1 VAPAVF
7 SFFAGRQ
14 PIPRQIP
21 ENIRDFGI
29 RPFAWA
35 VDKYNIVDRPAMGST
50 SYCDEPLQPRIDD
63 KSIFRQALS
72 GGVWQVYRL
81 RIAVSPRD
89 NKATGLNGIILNSIW
104 QQCISCLEGEI
115 SEQQLNTWILPLQ
128 VEADPNTL
136 KLLAPNRFVMDWVRK
151 HFLDRIRELVTSLD
165 DSKSISVSL
174 AIGSQTPDIPTQSAA
189 PAPTA
194 PTRAYRSAG
203 LNEAHKFRNFVEGK
217 SNQLARAA
225 SIQVSSHPGS
235 EYNPLYIYGGVGLGK
250 THLMH
255 AIGNQIRENNPDA
268 NILYVNCERFVSDM
282 VKALQHG
289 RMNDF
294 KNSYRS
300 LDALLIDDIQFLADK
315 SRSQEEF
322 FHTFN
327 SLYEAHAQM
336 VITCDRFPK
345 EIEGLEDR
353 IRSRL
358 GWGLAV
364 DIKPADLET
373 RVAILNSKAELADA
387 DVPAEVAFFIA
398 ERFKS
403 NIRELEGALKRVVAH
418 SRFTGQAITQEL
430 ARLALKELLAVQ
442 DKPITIDNIQKLVA
456 EYFKIRV
463 ADLLSS
469 RRNRS
474 ITRPRQI
481 AMSLTKSLTRHSLP
495 EIGSAFGGRD
505 HTTVLHACRKIAE
518 LRSEDR
524 RIDEDVETLTRMLS
538 N

>member
-1 VAPAVF
+1 
-7 SFFAGRQ
+7 
-14 PIPRQIP
+14 
-21 ENIRDFGI
+21 
-29 RPFAWA
+29 
-35 VDKYNIVDRPAMGST
+35 M
-50 SYCDEPLQPRIDD
+50 
-63 KSIFRQALS
+63 
-72 GGVWQVYRL
+72 
-81 RIAVSPRD
+81 
-89 NKATGLNGIILNSIW
+89 NSIW

-128 VEADPNTL
+128 VEQELNTL

-151 HFLDRIRELVTSLD
+151 HFLQRINELVTSLD

-174 AIGSQTPDIPTQSAA
+174 LIGSQGKARPDNAQKLQAR
-189 PAPTA
+189 PAMRQHQA
-194 PTRAYRSAG
+194 SG
-203 LNEAHKFRNFVEGK
+203 LNDTQVFDNFVEGK

-225 SIQVSSHPGS
+225 SIQVSGHPGS

-250 THLMH
+250 THLMF
-255 AIGNQIRENNPDA
+255 AIGNRIRELNPDA
-268 NILYVNCERFVSDM
+268 NVLYVNCERFVSDM
-282 VKALQHG
+282 VKALQHSK
-289 RMNDF
+289 MNEF
-294 KNSYRS
+294 KNYYRS

-327 SLYEAHAQM
+327 SLYESKAQM

-373 RVAILNSKAELADA
+373 RVAILHSKAELAGTML
-387 DVPAEVAFFIA
+387 PEEVAFFIA
-398 ERFKS
+398 DRFKS
-403 NIRELEGALKRVVAH
+403 NIRDLEGALKRVIAH
-418 SRFTGQAITQEL
+418 SRFSDQAITQDFT
-430 ARLALKELLAVQ
+430 RLALKELLAAQ
-442 DKPITIDNIQKLVA
+442 DKHVTIENIQKMVA

-469 RRNRS
+469 RRTRS

-481 AMSLTKSLTRHSLP
+481 AMSLSKVLTRHSLP
-495 EIGSAFGGRD
+495 EIGNAFGGRD
-505 HTTVLHACRKIAE
+505 HTTVLHACRKVEE
-518 LRSEDR
+518 LRGEDR
-524 RIDEDVETLTRMLS
+524 RIDEDYENLMRILTV
-538 N
+538 

>member
-1 VAPAVF
+1 
-7 SFFAGRQ
+7 
-14 PIPRQIP
+14 
-21 ENIRDFGI
+21 
-29 RPFAWA
+29 
-35 VDKYNIVDRPAMGST
+35 M
-50 SYCDEPLQPRIDD
+50 
-63 KSIFRQALS
+63 
-72 GGVWQVYRL
+72 
-81 RIAVSPRD
+81 
-89 NKATGLNGIILNSIW
+89 NSIW

-151 HFLDRIRELVTSLD
+151 HFLDRIRELVASLD

-174 AIGSQTPDIPTQSAA
+174 SIGSKSPDISSQAAA
-189 PAPTA
+189 PAPAAPAPAA

-225 SIQVSSHPGS
+225 SIQVSTHPGS

-255 AIGNQIRENNPDA
+255 AIGNQIRENKPDA

-373 RVAILNSKAELADA
+373 RVAILNSKAELANA

-418 SRFTGQAITQEL
+418 SRFTGQPITQEF
-430 ARLALKELLAVQ
+430 ARQALKELLAVQ

-481 AMSLTKSLTRHSLP
+481 AMSLAKSLTRHSLP

-524 RIDEDVETLTRMLS
+524 RIDEDVETLARMLS

>member
-1 VAPAVF
+1 
-7 SFFAGRQ
+7 
-14 PIPRQIP
+14 
-21 ENIRDFGI
+21 
-29 RPFAWA
+29 
-35 VDKYNIVDRPAMGST
+35 
-50 SYCDEPLQPRIDD
+50 
-63 KSIFRQALS
+63 
-72 GGVWQVYRL
+72 
-81 RIAVSPRD
+81 
-89 NKATGLNGIILNSIW
+89 LNPIW
-104 QQCISCLEGEI
+104 QQCISSLEGEI

-128 VEADPNTL
+128 VEQDPNTL

-151 HFLDRIRELVTSLD
+151 HFLERICELVASID

-174 AIGSQTPDIPTQSAA
+174 IIGSQTRVSPPPDTVEYPQSL
-189 PAPTA
+189 PSRT
-194 PTRAYRSAG
+194 YRSSG
-203 LNEAHKFRNFVEGK
+203 LNESHRFKNFVEGK

-225 SIQVSSHPGS
+225 SIQVSSQPGS

-255 AIGNQIRENNPDA
+255 AIGNRIRENNPDA
-268 NILYVNCERFVSDM
+268 NVLYVNCERFVSDM
-282 VKALQHG
+282 VKALQHS
-289 RMNDF
+289 RMDDF
-294 KNSYRS
+294 KSSYRS

-315 SRSQEEF
+315 GRSQEEF

-327 SLYEAHAQM
+327 SLYESHAQM

-353 IRSRL
+353 LRSRL

-373 RVAILNSKAELADA
+373 RVAILKSKAEQVGAE
-387 DVPAEVAFFIA
+387 VPDDVAFFIA

-418 SRFTGQAITQEL
+418 ARFTGQQITQEF

-481 AMSLTKSLTRHSLP
+481 AMSLAKSLTRHSLP

-505 HTTVLHACRKIAE
+505 HTTVLHACRKVAE
-518 LRSEDR
+518 LRIEDR
-524 RIDEDVETLTRMLS
+524 RIDEDVEILARMLS

>member
-1 VAPAVF
+1 
-7 SFFAGRQ
+7 
-14 PIPRQIP
+14 
-21 ENIRDFGI
+21 
-29 RPFAWA
+29 
-35 VDKYNIVDRPAMGST
+35 
-50 SYCDEPLQPRIDD
+50 
-63 KSIFRQALS
+63 
-72 GGVWQVYRL
+72 
-81 RIAVSPRD
+81 
-89 NKATGLNGIILNSIW
+89 LNSIW
-104 QQCISCLEGEI
+104 QQCITCLEGEI

-128 VEADPNTL
+128 VEQELNTL
-136 KLLAPNRFVMDWVRK
+136 RLLAPNRFVMDWVRK
-151 HFLDRIRELVTSLD
+151 HFLDRINELVSNLD
-165 DSKSISVSL
+165 DSKSISVDLS
-174 AIGSQTPDIPTQSAA
+174 IGSQSRVVVPVVPESRS
-189 PAPTA
+189 TA
-194 PTRAYRSAG
+194 TRRASHSSG
-203 LNEAHKFRNFVEGK
+203 LNEKQKFSSFVEGK

-225 SIQVSSHPGS
+225 SIQISNNPGS

-255 AIGNQIRENNPDA
+255 AIGNEIKQKNPA
-268 NILYVNCERFVSDM
+268 ASLLYVNCERFVSDM
-282 VKALQHG
+282 VKALQHSK
-289 RMNDF
+289 MNEF

-300 LDALLIDDIQFLADK
+300 LDALLVDDIQFLADK

-327 SLYEAHAQM
+327 SLYESGAQM

-373 RVAILNSKAELADA
+373 RVAILNSKAEQVNVHL
-387 DVPAEVAFFIA
+387 PEEVAFFIA

-403 NIRELEGALKRVVAH
+403 NIRELEGALKRVIAH
-418 SRFTGQAITQEL
+418 ARFTGQSITQEFTKQ
-430 ARLALKELLAVQ
+430 ALKELLAVQ
-442 DKPITIDNIQKLVA
+442 DKLVTIENIQKLVA

-481 AMSLTKSLTRHSLP
+481 AMSLSKSLTRHSLP
-495 EIGSAFGGRD
+495 EIGNAFGGRD
-505 HTTVLHACRKIAE
+505 HTTVLHACRKVTE
-518 LRSEDR
+518 LRGEDR
-524 RIDEDVETLTRMLS
+524 RIEEDYENLQRILS

>member
-1 VAPAVF
+1 
-7 SFFAGRQ
+7 
-14 PIPRQIP
+14 
-21 ENIRDFGI
+21 
-29 RPFAWA
+29 
-35 VDKYNIVDRPAMGST
+35 
-50 SYCDEPLQPRIDD
+50 
-63 KSIFRQALS
+63 
-72 GGVWQVYRL
+72 
-81 RIAVSPRD
+81 
-89 NKATGLNGIILNSIW
+89 LNSIW
-104 QQCISCLEGEI
+104 QQCISSLEGEI

-128 VEADPNTL
+128 VEQDPNTL

-151 HFLDRIRELVTSLD
+151 HFLERICELVESID
-165 DSKSISVSL
+165 DSKSMSVSL
-174 AIGSQTPDIPTQSAA
+174 IIGSQTRSNPPPEMVKYSQS
-189 PAPTA
+189 PAPST
-194 PTRAYRSAG
+194 YRSSG
-203 LNEAHKFRNFVEGK
+203 LNESHRFKNFVEGK

-225 SIQVSSHPGS
+225 SIQVSSQPGS

-255 AIGNQIRENNPDA
+255 AIGNRIRENNPDA

-282 VKALQHG
+282 VKALQHS
-289 RMNDF
+289 RMDDF
-294 KNSYRS
+294 KSSYRS

-315 SRSQEEF
+315 GRSQEEF

-327 SLYEAHAQM
+327 SLYESHAQM

-353 IRSRL
+353 LRSRL

-373 RVAILNSKAELADA
+373 RVAILKSKAELVGA
-387 DVPAEVAFFIA
+387 DVPDDVAFFIA

-418 SRFTGQAITQEL
+418 ARFTGQQITQEF

-481 AMSLTKSLTRHSLP
+481 AMSLAKSLTRHSLP
-495 EIGSAFGGRD
+495 EIGNAFGGRD
-505 HTTVLHACRKIAE
+505 HTTVLHACRKIEE

-524 RIDEDVETLTRMLS
+524 RIDEDVEILARMLS

>member
-1 VAPAVF
+1 LCAV
-7 SFFAGRQ
+7 GQ
-14 PIPRQIP
+14 
-21 ENIRDFGI
+21 
-29 RPFAWA
+29 
-35 VDKYNIVDRPAMGST
+35 T
-50 SYCDEPLQPRIDD
+50 SG
-63 KSIFRQALS
+63 K
-72 GGVWQVYRL
+72 
-81 RIAVSPRD
+81 
-89 NKATGLNGIILNSIW
+89 TLNSIW
-104 QQCISCLEGEI
+104 QQCISSLEGEI

-128 VEADPNTL
+128 VEQELNTL

-151 HFLDRIRELVTSLD
+151 NFLDRIRELISSLD

-174 AIGSQTPDIPTQSAA
+174 SIGSHAA
-189 PAPTA
+189 TMPSDTGTA
-194 PTRAYRSAG
+194 SPPPRAYRSSG
-203 LNEAHKFRNFVEGK
+203 LSDSQNFRNFVEGK

-225 SIQVSSHPGS
+225 SIQISSNPGS

-255 AIGNQIRENNPDA
+255 AIGNQIRENNPEA

-282 VKALQHG
+282 VKALQHS

-294 KNSYRS
+294 KESYRS
-300 LDALLIDDIQFLADK
+300 LDALLVDDIQFLADK
-315 SRSQEEF
+315 NRSQEEF

-327 SLYEAHAQM
+327 SLYEARAQM

-373 RVAILNSKAELADA
+373 RVAILKSKAEQSNA
-387 DVPAEVAFFIA
+387 DVPDDVAFFIA

-418 SRFTGQAITQEL
+418 ARFTGQAITQEF
-430 ARLALKELLAVQ
+430 ARQALKELLAVQ

-469 RRNRS
+469 RRTRS

-481 AMSLTKSLTRHSLP
+481 AMSLAKLLTRHSLP

-518 LRSEDR
+518 LRGEDR
-524 RIDEDVETLTRMLS
+524 RIDEDVEILTRMLS

>member
-1 VAPAVF
+1 
-7 SFFAGRQ
+7 
-14 PIPRQIP
+14 
-21 ENIRDFGI
+21 
-29 RPFAWA
+29 
-35 VDKYNIVDRPAMGST
+35 
-50 SYCDEPLQPRIDD
+50 
-63 KSIFRQALS
+63 
-72 GGVWQVYRL
+72 
-81 RIAVSPRD
+81 
-89 NKATGLNGIILNSIW
+89 LNSIW

-128 VEADPNTL
+128 VEKDPNSL

-151 HFLDRIRELVTSLD
+151 HFLDRIRELVESMD
-165 DSKSISVSL
+165 DSKSISVSIT
-174 AIGSQTPDIPTQSAA
+174 IGSQARAVEPEAA
-189 PAPTA
+189 PAA
-194 PTRAYRSAG
+194 PPPRAYRSSG
-203 LNEAHKFRNFVEGK
+203 VNDTQKFRNFVEGQ

-225 SIQVSSHPGS
+225 SIQISSQPGS

-300 LDALLIDDIQFLADK
+300 LDVLLVDDIQFLADK

-364 DIKPADLET
+364 DIKPA
-373 RVAILNSKAELADA
+373 
-387 DVPAEVAFFIA
+387 P
-398 ERFKS
+398 
-403 NIRELEGALKRVVAH
+403 
-418 SRFTGQAITQEL
+418 
-430 ARLALKELLAVQ
+430 
-442 DKPITIDNIQKLVA
+442 
-456 EYFKIRV
+456 
-463 ADLLSS
+463 
-469 RRNRS
+469 
-474 ITRPRQI
+474 
-481 AMSLTKSLTRHSLP
+481 
-495 EIGSAFGGRD
+495 
-505 HTTVLHACRKIAE
+505 
-518 LRSEDR
+518 
-524 RIDEDVETLTRMLS
+524 
-538 N
+538 

>member
-1 VAPAVF
+1 
-7 SFFAGRQ
+7 
-14 PIPRQIP
+14 
-21 ENIRDFGI
+21 
-29 RPFAWA
+29 
-35 VDKYNIVDRPAMGST
+35 M
-50 SYCDEPLQPRIDD
+50 
-63 KSIFRQALS
+63 
-72 GGVWQVYRL
+72 
-81 RIAVSPRD
+81 
-89 NKATGLNGIILNSIW
+89 NSIW

-128 VEADPNTL
+128 VEQDPNTL

-151 HFLDRIRELVTSLD
+151 HFLERIRELVISLD

-174 AIGSQTPDIPTQSAA
+174 SIGSQNVDIQPQNPA
-189 PAPTA
+189 PAVPNRT
-194 PTRAYRSAG
+194 YRSAG
-203 LNEAHKFRNFVEGK
+203 LNDSLHFRNFVEGK

-225 SIQVSSHPGS
+225 SIQVSGQPGS

-255 AIGNQIRENNPDA
+255 AIGNQIREHNPDA

-364 DIKPADLET
+364 DIKPPDLET
-373 RVAILNSKAELADA
+373 RVAILNSKAELSNA
-387 DVPAEVAFFIA
+387 DVPADVAFFIA

-418 SRFTGQAITQEL
+418 SRFTGQPITPEF
-430 ARLALKELLAVQ
+430 ARQALKELLAVQ

-481 AMSLTKSLTRHSLP
+481 AMALAKTLTRHSLP
-495 EIGSAFGGRD
+495 EIGNAFGGRD
-505 HTTVLHACRKIAE
+505 HTTVLHACRKIEE
-518 LRSEDR
+518 LRGEDR
-524 RIDEDVETLTRMLS
+524 RIDEDVEILARMLS

>member
-1 VAPAVF
+1 
-7 SFFAGRQ
+7 
-14 PIPRQIP
+14 
-21 ENIRDFGI
+21 
-29 RPFAWA
+29 
-35 VDKYNIVDRPAMGST
+35 M
-50 SYCDEPLQPRIDD
+50 
-63 KSIFRQALS
+63 
-72 GGVWQVYRL
+72 
-81 RIAVSPRD
+81 
-89 NKATGLNGIILNSIW
+89 NSIW

-128 VEADPNTL
+128 VEQELNTL

-151 HFLDRIRELVTSLD
+151 HFLARINELVTHLD
-165 DSKSISVSL
+165 DSKSISVSI
-174 AIGSQTPDIPTQSAA
+174 AIGSQARSQPAKVVENNTQQRLIS
-189 PAPTA
+189 T
-194 PTRAYRSAG
+194 SG
-203 LNEAHKFRNFVEGK
+203 LSETQVFGNFVEGK

-225 SIQVSSHPGS
+225 SIQVSSQPGS

-255 AIGNQIRENNPDA
+255 AIGNQILENNPSA
-268 NILYVNCERFVSDM
+268 NVLYVNCERFVSDM
-282 VKALQHG
+282 VKALQHSK
-289 RMNDF
+289 MNEF
-294 KNSYRS
+294 KNSYRN
-300 LDALLIDDIQFLADK
+300 LDALLVDDIQFLADK

-327 SLYEAHAQM
+327 SLYEAKAQM
-336 VITCDRFPK
+336 VVTCDRFPK

-373 RVAILNSKAELADA
+373 RVAILKSKAEQANA
-387 DVPAEVAFFIA
+387 AVPDDVAFFIA

-418 SRFTGQAITQEL
+418 ARFTSEPITQDF
-430 ARLALKELLAVQ
+430 ARQALKELLAVQ

-481 AMSLTKSLTRHSLP
+481 AMALAKLLTRHSLP
-495 EIGSAFGGRD
+495 EIGNAFGGRD
-505 HTTVLHACRKIAE
+505 HTTVLHACRKVAE
-518 LRSEDR
+518 LRTEDR
-524 RIDEDVETLTRMLS
+524 RIDEDFEILTRMLS

>member
-1 VAPAVF
+1 
-7 SFFAGRQ
+7 
-14 PIPRQIP
+14 
-21 ENIRDFGI
+21 
-29 RPFAWA
+29 
-35 VDKYNIVDRPAMGST
+35 M
-50 SYCDEPLQPRIDD
+50 
-63 KSIFRQALS
+63 
-72 GGVWQVYRL
+72 
-81 RIAVSPRD
+81 
-89 NKATGLNGIILNSIW
+89 NSIW
-104 QQCISCLEGEI
+104 QQCVACLEGEI

-128 VEADPNTL
+128 AEQEMNTL
-136 KLLAPNRFVMDWVRK
+136 RLLAPNRFVMDWVRK

-165 DSKSISVSL
+165 DTKSISVSL
-174 AIGSQTPDIPTQSAA
+174 AIGSQSRPEPEEAGVNA
-189 PAPTA
+189 PP
-194 PTRAYRSAG
+194 PRAYRSSG
-203 LNEAHKFRNFVEGK
+203 LNDAQRFRNFVEGK

-225 SIQVSSHPGS
+225 SIQVGNNPGS

-255 AIGNQIRENNPDA
+255 AIGNQIRESNPEA

-282 VKALQHG
+282 VKALQHS

-364 DIKPADLET
+364 DIKPPDLET
-373 RVAILNSKAELADA
+373 RVAILNSKAEQADA
-387 DVPAEVAFFIA
+387 DVPDDVAFFIA

-418 SRFTGQAITQEL
+418 ARFTGEPITQDF
-430 ARLALKELLAVQ
+430 ARQALKELLAVQ

-481 AMSLTKSLTRHSLP
+481 AMALCKALTRHSLP

-505 HTTVLHACRKIAE
+505 HTTVLHACRKVDE
-518 LRSEDR
+518 LRQEDR
-524 RIDEDVETLTRMLS
+524 RIDEDFEILARMLS

>member
-1 VAPAVF
+1 
-7 SFFAGRQ
+7 
-14 PIPRQIP
+14 
-21 ENIRDFGI
+21 
-29 RPFAWA
+29 
-35 VDKYNIVDRPAMGST
+35 M
-50 SYCDEPLQPRIDD
+50 
-63 KSIFRQALS
+63 
-72 GGVWQVYRL
+72 
-81 RIAVSPRD
+81 
-89 NKATGLNGIILNSIW
+89 NSIW
-104 QQCISCLEGEI
+104 QQCISSLEGEI

-128 VEADPNTL
+128 VEQELNTL

-151 HFLDRIRELVTSLD
+151 HFLERITELVTSLD
-165 DSKSISVSL
+165 DTKSISVNL
-174 AIGSQTPDIPTQSAA
+174 MIGSHTRSPDPDTSIKPSPVSQSPAAQT
-189 PAPTA
+189 
-194 PTRAYRSAG
+194 YRSSG
-203 LNEAHKFRNFVEGK
+203 LNESQKFKNFVEGK

-225 SIQVSSHPGS
+225 SIQISSTPGS

-255 AIGNQIRENNPDA
+255 AIGNQIRSNNPEA

-282 VKALQHG
+282 VKALQHS

-315 SRSQEEF
+315 NRSQEEF

-327 SLYEAHAQM
+327 SLYEANAQM

-364 DIKPADLET
+364 DIKPPDLET
-373 RVAILNSKAELADA
+373 RVAILKSKAELSNI
-387 DVPAEVAFFIA
+387 DVPDDVAFFIA

-403 NIRELEGALKRVVAH
+403 NIRELEGALKRVTAH
-418 SRFTGQAITQEL
+418 ARFTSERITQDF
-430 ARLALKELLAVQ
+430 ARQALKELLAVQ

-481 AMSLTKSLTRHSLP
+481 AMSLAKSLTRHSLP
-495 EIGSAFGGRD
+495 EIGNAFGGRD
-505 HTTVLHACRKIAE
+505 HTTVLHACRKIE
-518 LRSEDR
+518 SLRSEDR
-524 RIDEDVETLTRMLS
+524 RMDEDVEILARMLS